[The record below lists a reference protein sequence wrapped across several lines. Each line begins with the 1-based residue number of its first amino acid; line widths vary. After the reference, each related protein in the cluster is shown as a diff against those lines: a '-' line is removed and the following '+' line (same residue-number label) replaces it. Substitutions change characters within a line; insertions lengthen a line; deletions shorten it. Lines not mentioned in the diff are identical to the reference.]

1 MKVVTLIQHH
11 NVHTLEAQKGTPHL
25 PNEQQQTLANFKYQ
39 CPIDFMLI
47 LRILWAFL
55 LFLFRLSVDVV
66 GTFLPFCVMK
76 NSLLFSTTGRR
87 IYITPVSFHKS
98 DRYKNIELARD

>member
-55 LFLFRLSVDVV
+55 LFFVSSVRRRRWNISPVLRDEKQFAIFDHWSTYIYHTGV
-66 GTFLPFCVMK
+66 
-76 NSLLFSTTGRR
+76 FS
-87 IYITPVSFHKS
+87 
-98 DRYKNIELARD
+98 